1 MKLLIV
7 EDNAGVRQMLAGVLA
22 GIATETHECADG
34 GEAMAA
40 YEAHRPDVVL
50 MDIAMPNV
58 NGILATRQIRAFD
71 PAARVIIVTSYDEA
85 DLRKAAAAAGAV
97 GYVLKENL
105 LDLRRLLQ
113 RPAENEHH

>member
-7 EDNAGVRQMLAGVLA
+7 EDNAAVRQMMAGMVAEL
-22 GIATETHECADG
+22 ATETYECADG
-34 GEAMAA
+34 EDAMAA
-40 YEAHRPDVVL
+40 YETHRPDVVL
-50 MDIAMPNV
+50 MDIAMPHL

-85 DLRKAAAAAGAV
+85 DLREAAAGAGAV

-105 LDLRRLLQ
+105 LDLRRLLLPQ
-113 RPAENEHH
+113 PNNEEH